1 MDQGIA
7 ALIAAGVGLL
17 GAVVGGAAAVWGA
30 KIGAERSARAVRQQV
45 QDQAAAEHAH
55 WLRQQRSEAYE
66 QFEDAYN
73 EVARRVELGE
83 EEDVTQAVELI
94 RTLYRWQA
102 RIEILGPPAVAESAE
117 GVLSV
122 LGMRLAALA
131 AMHRMNSGADGVPEA
146 DYVRMIN
153 GLVEE
158 SELLPDRWRD
168 YHRDFV
174 AAAQQVM
181 GSHQGVQATGPAT
194 RST

>member
-1 MDQGIA
+1 MDQEIA
-7 ALIAAGVGLL
+7 ALIAAGFGLL

-30 KIGAERSARAVRQQV
+30 KIGAERSAHAVKQQV

-73 EVARRVELGE
+73 EVSRLVELGE
-83 EEDVTQAVELI
+83 EQDVSQAVELI

-122 LGMRLAALA
+122 LGMRLAALT
-131 AMHRMNSGADGVPEA
+131 AMHRMNSGADGVPDE

-153 GLVEE
+153 GLVDE
-158 SELLPDRWRD
+158 SQFLPDRWRD

-181 GSHQGVQATGPAT
+181 GSHQGRPDAAASSH
-194 RST
+194 ST